1 MAVNEVRERL
11 RQQLEEDYGVEG
23 ASYLLDRPPGGWSDL
38 VTKDYLDA
46 RLEALENKLR
56 VEIAGVRTEVAD
68 VRAAL
73 ADLRTEIKHQTISM
87 LRWLVPTVFAAIVVA
102 SRLG

>member
-1 MAVNEVRERL
+1 MREVEMAVEEARERL

-23 ASYLLDRPPGGWSDL
+23 AGILMDRPPGGWSDL

-56 VEIAGVRTEVAD
+56 VEIVGVRTEVAD
-68 VRAAL
+68 
-73 ADLRTEIKHQTISM
+73 LRTQLERQTTSL

-102 SRLG
+102 SRVG